1 MACAFPRV
9 LFHLP
14 EAVGSRHDIG
24 RGLKQPLLTPQLENL
39 GAVKELGLWVS
50 TPPFL
55 RECRP
60 FDTLSRLVTPAEPC
74 SVLPEAWVLAY
85 V

>member
-1 MACAFPRV
+1 MSDGRC
-9 LFHLP
+9 LP
-14 EAVGSRHDIG
+14 KGAVGSRHDIG
-24 RGLKQPLLTPQLENL
+24 QGLKQPLFTPQLENL

-55 RECRP
+55 KMGRP

-74 SVLPEAWVLAY
+74 SLLPEAWVLAY